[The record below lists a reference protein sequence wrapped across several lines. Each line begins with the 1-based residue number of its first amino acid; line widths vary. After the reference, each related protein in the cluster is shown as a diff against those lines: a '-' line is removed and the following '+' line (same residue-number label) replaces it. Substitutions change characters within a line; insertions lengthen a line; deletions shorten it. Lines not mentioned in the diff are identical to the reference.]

1 MDSFPSVHWF
11 CIIPMCYFL
20 FHRILLYFIILF
32 LFLRK
37 PVHFLLRDRKRV
49 DLDEKEGRNKLEG
62 VEEKKDIEYCV
73 RKELILIK
81 GKIKIKKRNSTI
93 K

>member
-1 MDSFPSVHWF
+1 
-11 CIIPMCYFL
+11 
-20 FHRILLYFIILF
+20 
-32 LFLRK
+32 
-37 PVHFLLRDRKRV
+37 V